1 MMNEVSGRILI
12 ADDDSEIVKMLGCVV
27 SRKGLT
33 PVLAGGAREALD
45 LIRTVRPDVLLV
57 DFRMPEMNGM
67 EVMRQAKE
75 IDPDLPA
82 ILITAHA
89 DIHGAV
95 EAIRAGAH
103 DYLGK
108 PFDHHDVIRVVLR
121 ALNERRLKQALK
133 RSNAPSNAA
142 SKPLS
147 KAAGGNVPLREIFGP
162 SDAIGKV
169 IASIELVAKLNF
181 SVIILGETGSGKEV
195 VAQAIHRESMRPEGP
210 FVAVDCGAIPEAL
223 IESELF
229 GHERGAFTG
238 ADQQMAGKLE
248 TARGGTLFLD
258 EIANMSMGAQAK
270 FLRVLQERT
279 LQRLG
284 GGKSIGVDIR
294 VLAAGNRN
302 IEELCAKGSF
312 RSDLYFRLNDFTIAI
327 PPLRQR
333 QEDIPFLAGQFLEIT
348 NVELGKN
355 VQCFSAAAADA
366 MLAYEWPGNVRQLR
380 SVVRRAVLMSE
391 DIVAEKHLC
400 LKQAGAD
407 ASLLNLEAGLTMSA
421 GGDWEGQPL
430 REVLRRSA
438 ACLERKVIVQALRG
452 SGGNKAKAARLLH
465 VDYKTIH
472 TKVKEYGIGFEHSET
487 ENETHD

>member
-1 MMNEVSGRILI
+1 MKEVSGTILI
-12 ADDDSEIVKMLGCVV
+12 ADDDSEIVNMLGCVL

-33 PVLAGGAREALD
+33 PVLAGGAREALH
-45 LIRTVRPDVLLV
+45 LIETVQPDVLLV
-57 DFRMPEMNGM
+57 DFRMPEMDGM
-67 EVMRQAKE
+67 EVMRKAKE

-82 ILITAHA
+82 ILITAYA
-89 DIHGAV
+89 DIQGAV

-121 ALNERRLKQALK
+121 ALNERRRKVTW
-133 RSNAPSNAA
+133 NP
-142 SKPLS
+142 SKPPS
-147 KAAGGNVPLREIFGP
+147 KPPSMPTSKTAGGNAALREIFGP

-210 FVAVDCGAIPEAL
+210 FVAVDCGAIPDLL

-258 EIANMSMGAQAK
+258 EIANLSLGAQAK

-294 VLAAGNRN
+294 VLAAGNRD
-302 IEELCAKGSF
+302 IEDLCGKGAF
-312 RSDLYFRLNDFTIAI
+312 RSDLYFRLNDFTISL

-333 QEDIPFLAGQFLEIT
+333 REDIPFLAGRFLETT

-355 VQCFSAAAADA
+355 VQGFSAGASDA

-380 SVVRRAVLMSE
+380 SVVRRAVLMSD

-407 ASLLNLEAGLTMSA
+407 PSLLNVETGLTMGA

-438 ACLERKVIVQALRG
+438 ASLERKVIVQALRG

-472 TKVKEYGIGFEHSET
+472 TKVKEYGIDFEQGKT
-487 ENETHD
+487 GNQTHD

>member
-33 PVLAGGAREALD
+33 PVLAGGAREALQ

-67 EVMRQAKE
+67 EVMRRAKE

-89 DIHGAV
+89 DVQGAV

-108 PFDHHDVIRVVLR
+108 PFDHHDVVRVVLR
-121 ALNERRLKQALK
+121 ALNERRMKLALH
-133 RSNAPSNAA
+133 P
-142 SKPLS
+142 SKPPS
-147 KAAGGNVPLREIFGP
+147 KTAGAKGGLREIFGP

-169 IASIELVAKLNF
+169 IASIELVARLNF

-195 VAQAIHRESMRPEGP
+195 VAQAIHRESMRSSGP
-210 FVAVDCGAIPEAL
+210 FVAVDCGAIPDLL

-258 EIANMSMGAQAK
+258 EIANLSMGAQAK

-279 LQRLG
+279 LHRLG

-294 VLAAGNRN
+294 VLAAGNRDL
-302 IEELCAKGSF
+302 EDLCGKGSF

-333 QEDIPFLAGQFLEIT
+333 QEDIPFLAGQFLENT
-348 NVELGKN
+348 NAELGKN
-355 VQCFSAAAADA
+355 VQGFSAAAADA

-407 ASLLNLEAGLTMSA
+407 ASFVPSGLNVEGGLSMSA

-438 ACLERKVIVQALRG
+438 ASLERKVIVQALQG

-472 TKVKEYGIGFEHSET
+472 SKVKEYGIGFEQKT
-487 ENETHD
+487 GNETHD

>member
-1 MMNEVSGRILI
+1 MKEVSGRILI
-12 ADDDSEIVKMLGCVV
+12 ADDDSEIVKMLGCVL

-33 PVLAGGAREALD
+33 PVLAGGAREALQ
-45 LIRTVRPDVLLV
+45 LIRTVQPDVLLV
-57 DFRMPEMNGM
+57 DFRMPEMDGM
-67 EVMRQAKE
+67 EVMRKAKE

-82 ILITAHA
+82 ILITAYA
-89 DIHGAV
+89 DIQGAV

-121 ALNERRLKQALK
+121 ALNERRRKLTLYPSKP
-133 RSNAPSNAA
+133 PSNT
-142 SKPLS
+142 
-147 KAAGGNVPLREIFGP
+147 AGGNAALREIFGP

-210 FVAVDCGAIPEAL
+210 FVAVDCGAIPDML

-258 EIANMSMGAQAK
+258 EIANLSMGAQAK

-279 LQRLG
+279 LHRLG
-284 GGKSIGVDIR
+284 GGKPIGVDIR
-294 VLAAGNRN
+294 VLAAGNRDL
-302 IEELCAKGSF
+302 EELCGKGSF
-312 RSDLYFRLNDFTIAI
+312 RSDLYFRLNDFTITI

-333 QEDIPFLAGQFLEIT
+333 RNDIPFLAGRFLDTT

-355 VQCFSAAAADA
+355 VQGFSAGATDA
-366 MLAYEWPGNVRQLR
+366 MLAYEWPGNVRELR
-380 SVVRRAVLMSE
+380 SVVRRAVLMSD

-407 ASLLNLEAGLTMSA
+407 PSLLNVETGFTMGA

-438 ACLERKVIVQALRG
+438 ASLERKVIVQALQG

-472 TKVKEYGIGFEHSET
+472 TKVKEYGIDFEQSK
-487 ENETHD
+487 NG

>member
-1 MMNEVSGRILI
+1 MMNVVSGRILI

-33 PVLAGGAREALD
+33 PVLAGGAREALH

-57 DFRMPEMNGM
+57 DFRMPEMDGM
-67 EVMRQAKE
+67 EVMRKAKE

-89 DIHGAV
+89 DIQGAV

-121 ALNERRLKQALK
+121 ALNERRLKLAL
-133 RSNAPSNAA
+133 
-142 SKPLS
+142 KPLS
-147 KAAGGNVPLREIFGP
+147 KSLPKPLSKTAGGNVPLRDIFGP
-162 SDAIGKV
+162 SDAIGEV

-248 TARGGTLFLD
+248 TAREGTLFLD

-302 IEELCAKGSF
+302 IEDLCARGSF

-355 VQCFSAAAADA
+355 VQGFSAAAADA

-400 LKQAGAD
+400 LKQSGAD
-407 ASLLNLEAGLTMSA
+407 ASVLNLEAGLTMSA

-472 TKVKEYGIGFEHSET
+472 TKVKEYGIGFEQIET
-487 ENETHD
+487 GNETHD